1 MSDETGPVRP
11 DAVSA
16 AAPPAAES
24 PAETPAETPAAVT
37 PAAKA
42 APATGAGLT
51 RRALLVGVGAAGG
64 AGAMFAAMGALGLA
78 PESQDRDFAPPQRS
92 DFSLTGRGAAK
103 VVVLGAGIAGLT
115 CAYEL
120 GKAGYDCTVLEAS
133 GRVGGRN
140 LTLRAGD
147 RLDELGGETQT
158 AGFEEGVYFNAGAAR
173 IAAWMVTMDYCRELG
188 VPVEIFVNN
197 NASAYVYTRGMTAP
211 ARARTARADLYGYVG
226 ELLAKASNAGAL
238 DRRLTADDR
247 ERLEEFLRRFG
258 DLGPDLAYRRDSR
271 RRGFETYPG
280 VGEGVSVGTAS
291 SLRDVLAAG
300 TGRYVTMDFGYDQVM
315 PMFQPVGGMDT
326 ITDALADA
334 VGRDRIR
341 TGTPVTGVR
350 NLPDGVEVT
359 HRDGVVRA
367 DYCVATLPPHLFAR
381 LPHNLGTPVTAALRT
396 PVPVSAGKIGLEYGR
411 RWWEIDDRIYG
422 GATETDLDITHIWY
436 PSYGYHS
443 RGGLV
448 VGYYN
453 TEENADVYTGLS
465 HRERRNRALT
475 QGKKIHGEKYRAEL
489 RSSISIAWGRQPYI
503 EGGWA
508 SWPSYEGGFALL
520 QRPAGRVY
528 FAGDWLTHLTA
539 WQAGAMESARRA
551 VTDLHRRVL
560 QTTS

>member
-1 MSDETGPVRP
+1 MSDETGPARP
-11 DAVSA
+11 DAASA
-16 AAPPAAES
+16 AVPPAAE
-24 PAETPAETPAAVT
+24 TPAKTPVR
-37 PAAKA
+37 PAS
-42 APATGAGLT
+42 ATGAGLT

-78 PESQDRDFAPPQRS
+78 PESQDRDFIPPQRS

-147 RLDELGGETQT
+147 RLDELGGETQI

-211 ARARTARADLYGYVG
+211 ARARAARADLYGYVG

-326 ITDALADA
+326 ITGALADA

-422 GATETDLDITHIWY
+422 GASETDLDITHIWY
-436 PSYGYHS
+436 PSYGFHS

-453 TEENADVYTGLS
+453 VEENADVYTGLS

-489 RSSISIAWGRQPYI
+489 RSSVSIAWKRQPYI

-508 SWPSYEGGFALL
+508 SWPSFGSDFALL

-528 FAGDWLTHLTA
+528 FAGDWLSHLTA

-560 QTTS
+560 QTPS

>member
-1 MSDETGPVRP
+1 MSDETGPARAGD
-11 DAVSA
+11 DAPA
-16 AAPPAAES
+16 AAPSAAEA
-24 PAETPAETPAAVT
+24 PAETSGATPAGSV
-37 PAAKA
+37 PAA
-42 APATGAGLT
+42 GGGLT

-64 AGAMFAAMGALGLA
+64 AGAMFAAMGALGLV

-92 DFSLTGRGAAK
+92 DFSLTGRAAAK
-103 VVVLGAGIAGLT
+103 VVVLGAGVAGLT

-133 GRVGGRN
+133 GRIGGRN

-158 AGFEEGVYFNAGAAR
+158 AEFQEGVYFNAGAAR

-197 NASAYVYTRGMTAP
+197 NASAYVYTRGMAAP
-211 ARARTARADLYGYVG
+211 ARARAARADLYGYVA
-226 ELLAKASNAGAL
+226 ELLAKSSHAGAL

-258 DLGPDLAYRRDSR
+258 DLGPDLSYRRDSR

-334 VGRDRIR
+334 VGRGRIR
-341 TGTPVTGVR
+341 TGVPVTGVR

-359 HRDGVVRA
+359 HRDGTGSGVVRA

-381 LPHNLGTPVTAALRT
+381 LPHNLGAPVTAALRT

-422 GATETDLDITHIWY
+422 GASETDLDITHIWY
-436 PSYGYHS
+436 PSYGFHS

-453 TEENADVYTGLS
+453 TEENADAYTGLS

-489 RSSISIAWGRQPYI
+489 RSSVSIAWGRQPYI

-508 SWPSYEGGFALL
+508 SWPSFGSDYALL
-520 QRPAGRVY
+520 QRPAGRVH
-528 FAGDWLTHLTA
+528 FAGDWLSHLTA

-560 QTTS
+560 QATS